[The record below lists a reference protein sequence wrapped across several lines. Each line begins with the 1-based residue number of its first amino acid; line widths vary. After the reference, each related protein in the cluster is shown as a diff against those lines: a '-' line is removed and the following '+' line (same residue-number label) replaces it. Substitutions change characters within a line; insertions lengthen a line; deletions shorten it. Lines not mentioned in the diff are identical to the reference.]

1 MGQGRHTHL
10 ICSLLLLQQL
20 LCPRRRLVIT
30 SVIDALVFTQRQ
42 PERTRTAVIGVDDE
56 AEAAFGTAAV
66 RRAHL
71 GCLPHGRASAGAL
84 QGQHVGLGLRAAR
97 AAATAPPAIH
107 HKE

>member
-66 RRAHL
+66 RRAHQ
-71 GCLPHGRASAGAL
+71 GCLPHTVDNRWAAP
-84 QGQHVGLGLRAAR
+84 HVGLGLRAAR
-97 AAATAPPAIH
+97 AAAAAPPV
-107 HKE
+107 